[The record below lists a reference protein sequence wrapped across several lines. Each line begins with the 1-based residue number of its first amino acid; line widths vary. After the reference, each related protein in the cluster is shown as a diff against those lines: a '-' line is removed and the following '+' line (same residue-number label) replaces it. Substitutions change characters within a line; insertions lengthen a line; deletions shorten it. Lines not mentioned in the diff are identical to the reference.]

1 MLRIKTKNGGWLVYG
16 RVSKQSAWNQRVATK
31 TAEGA
36 ALVKAALLRLR
47 ENSREANDVID
58 SVLLSGF

>member
-1 MLRIKTKNGGWLVYG
+1 MLRIKAKDGGWVVYG
-16 RVSKQSAWNQRVATK
+16 RVSNQSAWPQRVATK

-47 ENSREANDVID
+47 EESHEANDVID

>member
-1 MLRIKTKNGGWLVYG
+1 MLRIKAADGGWLVYG
-16 RVSKQSAWNQRVATK
+16 RVSKESAWSQHVATK

-47 ENSREANDVID
+47 EDYREANDVIR
-58 SVLLSGF
+58 SVVLSGF